1 MTSPRLG
8 ILPSSGVQPWQ
19 SGWNTST
26 TSTATT
32 SPSHAVSVNSKLVHP
47 HQGQVDG
54 DNSGMNK
61 PDALGDQAG
70 VWETNLSNA
79 FLNGLTDTAQ
89 AKQNAGRSQ
98 YRGRGRGGFQRQRT
112 RSKTFI

>member
-32 SPSHAVSVNSKLVHP
+32 SPSHAVSVNSKLTIP
-47 HQGQVDG
+47 R
-54 DNSGMNK
+54 
-61 PDALGDQAG
+61 
-70 VWETNLSNA
+70 E
-79 FLNGLTDTAQ
+79 
-89 AKQNAGRSQ
+89 
-98 YRGRGRGGFQRQRT
+98 RQR
-112 RSKTFI
+112 RFSEAEDEKQDLQVWQC